1 MDLDTKG
8 CNVLLFKFSG
18 QMTLDEGGLS
28 KGISYLIRKKHEMTK
43 PSAREHTILLSI
55 AQIWATDR
63 ASAGRKLSRGS

>member
-28 KGISYLIRKKHEMTK
+28 KGVSYLIRKE
-43 PSAREHTILLSI
+43 E
-55 AQIWATDR
+55 
-63 ASAGRKLSRGS
+63 